1 MKINNQTPKQFARNQ
16 VIKYLELLFDSP
28 DIFIQGFN
36 NLTFKQQEEVLRHI
50 SLDEDRI
57 RKLLGDPKG
66 VNDGNSEKRNKK

>member
-57 RKLLGDPKG
+57 RKLLGGFKG
-66 VNDGNSEKRNKK
+66 EK

>member
-1 MKINNQTPKQFARNQ
+1 MKINNQTPKLFARNQ

-57 RKLLGDPKG
+57 RKLLGGFKG
-66 VNDGNSEKRNKK
+66 EK

>member
-28 DIFIQGFN
+28 EIFIQGFN

-57 RKLLGDPKG
+57 RKLLGGFKG
-66 VNDGNSEKRNKK
+66 EK

>member
-28 DIFIQGFN
+28 EIFIQGFN

-57 RKLLGDPKG
+57 RKLLGGFKG
-66 VNDGNSEKRNKK
+66 E

>member
-28 DIFIQGFN
+28 EIFIQGFN

-57 RKLLGDPKG
+57 RKLLGGFKDE
-66 VNDGNSEKRNKK
+66 S

>member
-28 DIFIQGFN
+28 DIFIQGFD
-36 NLTFKQQEEVLRHI
+36 NLNFKQQEEVLRHI

-57 RKLLGDPKG
+57 RKLLGGFKG
-66 VNDGNSEKRNKK
+66 EK

>member
-28 DIFIQGFN
+28 EIFIQGFN
-36 NLTFKQQEEVLRHI
+36 NLNFKQQEEVLRHI

-57 RKLLGDPKG
+57 RKLLGGFKG
-66 VNDGNSEKRNKK
+66 EK

>member
-28 DIFIQGFN
+28 EIFIQGFN

-66 VNDGNSEKRNKK
+66 VNDES

>member
-1 MKINNQTPKQFARNQ
+1 MKISNQTPKQFARNQ

-66 VNDGNSEKRNKK
+66 VNDGNRI

>member
-28 DIFIQGFN
+28 EIFIEGFD
-36 NLTFKQQEEVLRHI
+36 NLNFKQQEEVLRHI

-57 RKLLGDPKG
+57 RKLLGGFKG
-66 VNDGNSEKRNKK
+66 EK

>member
-57 RKLLGDPKG
+57 RKLLGGFKG
-66 VNDGNSEKRNKK
+66 E

>member
-28 DIFIQGFN
+28 EIFIQGFD
-36 NLTFKQQEEVLRHI
+36 NLNFKQQEEVLRHI

-57 RKLLGDPKG
+57 RKLLGGFKG
-66 VNDGNSEKRNKK
+66 EK

>member
-66 VNDGNSEKRNKK
+66 VNDGNRI

>member
-1 MKINNQTPKQFARNQ
+1 MKINTQTPKQFARNQ

-57 RKLLGDPKG
+57 RKLLGGFKG
-66 VNDGNSEKRNKK
+66 EK

>member
-28 DIFIQGFN
+28 DIFIQGFD

-57 RKLLGDPKG
+57 RKLLGGFKG
-66 VNDGNSEKRNKK
+66 E

>member
-28 DIFIQGFN
+28 DIFIQGFD
-36 NLTFKQQEEVLRHI
+36 NLSFKQQEEVLRHI

-57 RKLLGDPKG
+57 RKLLGGFKG
-66 VNDGNSEKRNKK
+66 EK

>member
-66 VNDGNSEKRNKK
+66 VNDGNGI

>member
-28 DIFIQGFN
+28 DIFIQGFD

-50 SLDEDRI
+50 SFR
-57 RKLLGDPKG
+57 
-66 VNDGNSEKRNKK
+66 

>member
-28 DIFIQGFN
+28 EIFIEGFD
-36 NLTFKQQEEVLRHI
+36 NLSFKQQEEVLRHI

-57 RKLLGDPKG
+57 RKLLGGFKG
-66 VNDGNSEKRNKK
+66 EK

>member
-28 DIFIQGFN
+28 EIFIQGFN

-66 VNDGNSEKRNKK
+66 VNDGNRI